1 LSSKAWTAR
10 KSRSA
15 APVTVPGFQVAPPSV
30 VITNVP
36 FVPVAHTIFVLTTLT
51 PRREAVVLLVWGVHC
66 CALINHNWHAKRV
79 KRALCILIQRYNERM
94 LAGKTALVTG
104 ANGHIG
110 TEISR
115 ALGRE
120 GAHVIVNY
128 FEDRE
133 GAELLASAIAG
144 TAIYADIGN
153 ASDVDKMIAEFSRI
167 DILVNNTGIQKFC
180 PLLDILEDDWDRV
193 VRTNLKG
200 CFLCTQRVGRVMKRN
215 GGGRIIN
222 IGSGSNKAP
231 FPGLASYTATKGAI
245 EMFTKVAAAELGAYG
260 ITVNCVA
267 PGAIETERTKLETP
281 DYAGTWAKLTPLGR
295 VGTPEDVAR
304 AILFFASDAA
314 EFISGQTL
322 WVDGGLFSKPAW
334 PY

>member
-1 LSSKAWTAR
+1 
-10 KSRSA
+10 
-15 APVTVPGFQVAPPSV
+15 
-30 VITNVP
+30 
-36 FVPVAHTIFVLTTLT
+36 
-51 PRREAVVLLVWGVHC
+51 
-66 CALINHNWHAKRV
+66 
-79 KRALCILIQRYNERM
+79 M

-104 ANGHIG
+104 ANGAIG
-110 TEISR
+110 REISR
-115 ALGRE
+115 ALARE

-128 FEDRE
+128 FEDRA
-133 GAELLASAIAG
+133 GAEALAGAVGG

-153 ASDVDKMIAEFSRI
+153 SGDVDKMIAGFSRI
-167 DILVNNTGIQKFC
+167 DILVNNTGIQTFS
-180 PLLDILEDDWDRV
+180 PLLDLPESDWDRV
-193 VRTNLKG
+193 IRTNLKG
-200 CFLCTQRVGRVMKRN
+200 CFLCTQRVGRLMKQN

-222 IGSGSNKAP
+222 LGSGSNKTA
-231 FPGLASYTATKGAI
+231 FPGLSSYTATKGAI
-245 EMFTKVAAAELGAYG
+245 EMLTKVAAAELGAYG

-304 AILFFASDAA
+304 AIVFFASDAA
-314 EFISGQTL
+314 AFITGQTL

>member
-1 LSSKAWTAR
+1 
-10 KSRSA
+10 
-15 APVTVPGFQVAPPSV
+15 
-30 VITNVP
+30 
-36 FVPVAHTIFVLTTLT
+36 
-51 PRREAVVLLVWGVHC
+51 
-66 CALINHNWHAKRV
+66 
-79 KRALCILIQRYNERM
+79 M
-94 LAGKTALVTG
+94 LAGKTALITG

-115 ALGRE
+115 TLARE

-128 FEDRE
+128 FEDRA
-133 GAELLASAIAG
+133 GAESLAASIGG

-153 ASDVDKMIAEFSRI
+153 SSDVDKMIAGFPRI
-167 DILVNNTGIQKFC
+167 DILINNTGIQTFG
-180 PLLDILEDDWDRV
+180 PLLDILEEDWDRV

-200 CFLCTQRVGRVMKRN
+200 CFLCTQRVGRVMKQN
-215 GGGRIIN
+215 GAGRIIN
-222 IGSGSNKAP
+222 LGSGSNKAP
-231 FPGLASYTATKGAI
+231 FPGLVSYTATKGAI

-295 VGTPEDVAR
+295 VGTPVDVAR
-304 AILFFASDAA
+304 AILFFTSDAA
-314 EFISGQTL
+314 EFVSGQTL

>member
-1 LSSKAWTAR
+1 
-10 KSRSA
+10 
-15 APVTVPGFQVAPPSV
+15 
-30 VITNVP
+30 
-36 FVPVAHTIFVLTTLT
+36 
-51 PRREAVVLLVWGVHC
+51 
-66 CALINHNWHAKRV
+66 
-79 KRALCILIQRYNERM
+79 M

-115 ALGRE
+115 ALASE

-128 FEDRE
+128 FDDPA
-133 GAELLASAIAG
+133 GAESLAKSING
-144 TAIYADIGN
+144 TAIYADIG
-153 ASDVDKMIAEFSRI
+153 SSKDVDSLLAPFARI
-167 DILVNNTGIQKFC
+167 DILVNNTGVQKFA
-180 PLLDILEDDWDRV
+180 PLLDIEESDWDRV
-193 VRTNLKG
+193 IRTNLKG
-200 CFLCTQRVGRVMKRN
+200 CFLCTQRVGRIMKQH

-245 EMFTKVAAAELGAYG
+245 EMFTKVAAAELGPYG

-267 PGAIETERTKLETP
+267 PGAIETERTRLEIP

-295 VGTPEDVAR
+295 VGTPVDVAR
-304 AILFFASDAA
+304 AIVFFAGDAA
-314 EFISGQTL
+314 AFVTGQTL

>member
-1 LSSKAWTAR
+1 
-10 KSRSA
+10 
-15 APVTVPGFQVAPPSV
+15 
-30 VITNVP
+30 
-36 FVPVAHTIFVLTTLT
+36 
-51 PRREAVVLLVWGVHC
+51 
-66 CALINHNWHAKRV
+66 
-79 KRALCILIQRYNERM
+79 M

-104 ANGHIG
+104 ANGAIG
-110 TEISR
+110 SEISR
-115 ALGRE
+115 TLARE

-128 FEDRE
+128 FDDRA
-133 GAELLASAIAG
+133 GAEGLAASIGG

-153 ASDVDKMIAEFSRI
+153 ASDVDKMIAGFSRI
-167 DILVNNTGIQKFC
+167 DILVNNTGIQTFS
-180 PLLDILEDDWDRV
+180 PLLDLPEADWDRV
-193 VRTNLKG
+193 IRTNLKG
-200 CFLCTQRVGRVMKRN
+200 CFLCTQRIGRIMRKN

-222 IGSGSNKAP
+222 IGSGSNKTA
-231 FPGLASYTATKGAI
+231 FPGLSSYTASKGGI
-245 EMFTKVAAAELGAYG
+245 EMFTKVSAAELGAYG

-304 AILFFASDAA
+304 AIVFFASDAA
-314 EFISGQTL
+314 AFVTGQTL

>member
-1 LSSKAWTAR
+1 
-10 KSRSA
+10 
-15 APVTVPGFQVAPPSV
+15 
-30 VITNVP
+30 
-36 FVPVAHTIFVLTTLT
+36 
-51 PRREAVVLLVWGVHC
+51 
-66 CALINHNWHAKRV
+66 
-79 KRALCILIQRYNERM
+79 M

-110 TEISR
+110 REICH
-115 ALGRE
+115 ALARE

-133 GAELLASAIAG
+133 GAEALAESIDG
-144 TAIYADIGN
+144 TAVYADIGN
-153 ASDVDKMIAEFSRI
+153 SDDVEKMIGGFSRI
-167 DILVNNTGIQKFC
+167 DVLINNTGIQTFC
-180 PLLDILEDDWDRV
+180 PLLDLPEADWDRV

-200 CFLCTQRVGRVMKRN
+200 CFLCTQRVGRKMRAN

-222 IGSGSNKAP
+222 LGSGSNKAP
-231 FPGLASYTATKGAI
+231 FPGLSSYPATKGAI
-245 EMFTKVAAAELGAYG
+245 EMFTKVSAAELGPYG

-295 VGTPEDVAR
+295 VGNPLDVAR
-304 AILFFASDAA
+304 AILFFCGEAG
-314 EFISGQTL
+314 EFVSGQTL
-322 WVDGGLFSKPAW
+322 YVDGGLFSKPAW

>member
-1 LSSKAWTAR
+1 
-10 KSRSA
+10 
-15 APVTVPGFQVAPPSV
+15 
-30 VITNVP
+30 
-36 FVPVAHTIFVLTTLT
+36 
-51 PRREAVVLLVWGVHC
+51 
-66 CALINHNWHAKRV
+66 
-79 KRALCILIQRYNERM
+79 M

-110 TEISR
+110 REICR
-115 ALGRE
+115 VLARE

-133 GAELLASAIAG
+133 GAEALAEAIGG
-144 TAIYADIGN
+144 TAVYADIGN
-153 ASDVDKMIAEFSRI
+153 SDDVEKMIGGFSRI
-167 DILVNNTGIQKFC
+167 DILINNTGIQTFC
-180 PLLDILEDDWDRV
+180 ALLDLPEADWDRV

-200 CFLCTQRVGRVMKRN
+200 CFLCTQRVGRKMRAS

-222 IGSGSNKAP
+222 LGSGSNKAP
-231 FPGLASYTATKGAI
+231 FPGLSSYTATKGAI
-245 EMFTKVAAAELGAYG
+245 EMFTKVSAAELGPYG

-295 VGTPEDVAR
+295 VGNPVDVAR
-304 AILFFASDAA
+304 AILFFCGEAG
-314 EFISGQTL
+314 EFVSGQTL
-322 WVDGGLFSKPAW
+322 YVDGGLFSKPAW